1 MENAPFFEDIAQGPA
16 GGVAHWLTTVDGLRI
31 RVGHWTGSDAKGT
44 ILLFPGRTEYIE
56 KYGPAATD
64 FLTRGYATVVI
75 DWRGQGMSDRTSDTY
90 AMGDVVRFTD
100 YQHDVNAAVNYAR
113 ALNLPEPFY
122 LVAHS
127 MGGCIGLRALHNG
140 LPVKAVVFSAPMW
153 GVMLNP
159 VMRPVAWL
167 ASGLSRKIGM
177 DQTLAPGQTA
187 ESYVTR
193 VDHDENT
200 LTSDQAMFEFMQMQ
214 LTEKPQLSLGGA
226 SLRWLNESL
235 REMRTLSKIPSPDMP
250 CSTFLGS
257 DESIVDPARIRD
269 RMADWTG
276 GALHLIDG
284 AKHEVILETLEIRT
298 RVFDTT
304 TAFFDQHR

>member
-16 GGVAHWLTTVDGLRI
+16 GGVAHWLTTADGLRI
-31 RVGHWTGSDAKGT
+31 RVGHWAGSDAKGT
-44 ILLFPGRTEYIE
+44 VLLFPGRTEYIE
-56 KYGPAATD
+56 KYGPAAID
-64 FLTRGYATVVI
+64 FLARGYAMVAI

-90 AMGDVVRFTD
+90 AVGDVVHFTD
-100 YQHDVNAAVNYAR
+100 YQHDVTAAVDYAR

-153 GVMLNP
+153 GIMLNP

-167 ASGLSRKIGM
+167 ASGLSRKIRM

-187 ESYVTR
+187 ESYVTL

-200 LTSDQAMFEFMQMQ
+200 LTSDQAMFKFMQMQ

-235 REMRTLSKIPSPDMP
+235 REMRTLSKMPSPDMP
-250 CSTFLGS
+250 CCTFLGS
-257 DESIVDPARIRD
+257 NESIVDPARILS

-284 AKHEVILETLEIRT
+284 ARHEVILETFEIRT

>member
-1 MENAPFFEDIAQGPA
+1 MENAPFFEDIARGPT
-16 GGVAHWLTTVDGLRI
+16 GGAAHWLTTADGLRI
-31 RVGHWTGSDAKGT
+31 RVVHWTGSDAKGT

-56 KYGPAATD
+56 KYGPAAVD
-64 FLTRGYATVVI
+64 FLARGYATVAI
-75 DWRGQGMSDRTSDTY
+75 DWRGQGLSDRTSDTY
-90 AMGDVVRFTD
+90 TLGDVAHFTD
-100 YQHDVNAAVNYAR
+100 YQHDVNAALDHAR
-113 ALNLPEPFY
+113 ALKLPEPFF

-140 LPVKAVVFSAPMW
+140 LPVKAAAFSAPMW
-153 GVMLNP
+153 GITLNP
-159 VMRPVAWL
+159 LMRTIAWL
-167 ASGLSRKIGM
+167 ASGLSRKTGI
-177 DQTLAPGQTA
+177 DQTLAPGQVS

-193 VDHDENT
+193 VDHSENT

-214 LTEKPQLSLGGA
+214 LREEPKLSLGGA

-235 REMRTLSKIPSPDMP
+235 REMRTLSKMPSPDMP
-250 CSTFLGS
+250 CCTFLGS
-257 DESIVDPARIRD
+257 DESIVDPTRIRS

-276 GALHLIDG
+276 GALHLTDG
-284 AKHEVILETLEIRT
+284 AQHEVMLETLEIRT